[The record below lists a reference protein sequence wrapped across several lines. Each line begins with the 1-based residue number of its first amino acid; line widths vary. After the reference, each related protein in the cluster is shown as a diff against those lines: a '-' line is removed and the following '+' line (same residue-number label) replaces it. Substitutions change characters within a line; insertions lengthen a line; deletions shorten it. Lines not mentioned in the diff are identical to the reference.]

1 MLIYLIYSQ
10 PSYNAV
16 LSERTALLRALLFKL
31 LKIFKI
37 KKSSKVAFT
46 LIVGILELLQ
56 TAVSQIQLRYL
67 RGGVKNVVI
76 YNKNNFKKNLI
87 LVIKY

>member
-67 RGGVKNVVI
+67 RGGVKNVVF
-76 YNKNNFKKNLI
+76 YNKNN
-87 LVIKY
+87 